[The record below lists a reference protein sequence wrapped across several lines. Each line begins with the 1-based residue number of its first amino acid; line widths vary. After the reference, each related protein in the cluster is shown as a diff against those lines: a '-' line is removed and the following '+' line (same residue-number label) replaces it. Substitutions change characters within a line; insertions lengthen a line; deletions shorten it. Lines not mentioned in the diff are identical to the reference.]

1 MFLAAKQL
9 GSEEAKCDL
18 DAKTQRCEDTN
29 RQSLLRFEL
38 FRKIKKILDLIKRNI
53 LIPSLEGEKKF
64 NPLTKREG
72 CDSVITNNLINM
84 NHSFFL
90 DT

>member
-1 MFLAAKQL
+1 MSHHDKNNKGRLGILAQREAGFEPSPEFLSSPQL
-9 GSEEAKCDL
+9 
-18 DAKTQRCEDTN
+18 T
-29 RQSLLRFEL
+29 
-38 FRKIKKILDLIKRNI
+38 
-53 LIPSLEGEKKF
+53 KKF

-72 CDSVITNNLINM
+72 CDSVITDNLINM

>member
-1 MFLAAKQL
+1 MHRD
-9 GSEEAKCDL
+9 E
-18 DAKTQRCEDTN
+18 DAK
-29 RQSLLRFEL
+29 RQSLLWFGL
-38 FRKIKKILDLIKRNI
+38 FRKIKQILDLIKRNI
-53 LIPSLEGEKKF
+53 LISSLEGEKKF

-72 CDSVITNNLINM
+72 SDSVITNNLINM